1 MSIRLMSMIWDDGP
15 TVQSER
21 FVLLALADFSNDDGE
36 CWPSVGLLAKK
47 TCLTDR
53 GVRKILQRLQEGG
66 WLDVEAGGGR
76 SNCNMYRVKTLN
88 RVQPEPCSAPTI
100 NTERG
105 SLNTERGS
113 LNPERGS
120 AEPYRT
126 IKNHLS
132 NSDSAD
138 VLGVLMQ
145 WVSEPAA
152 KSFIAYRKKTKGK
165 ALTLTAAKRLA
176 NNLKTIFNA
185 GGDTDDALG
194 MAEERGW
201 SSVEADWY
209 FKAKGTSNGKPTG
222 TSNADPALHAIAR
235 AVRNYTA

>member
-1 MSIRLMSMIWDDGP
+1 M
-15 TVQSER
+15 
-21 FVLLALADFSNDDGE
+21 
-36 CWPSVGLLAKK
+36 
-47 TCLTDR
+47 
-53 GVRKILQRLQEGG
+53 
-66 WLDVEAGGGR
+66 
-76 SNCNMYRVKTLN
+76 
-88 RVQPEPCSAPTI
+88 
-100 NTERG
+100 
-105 SLNTERGS
+105 
-113 LNPERGS
+113 
-120 AEPYRT
+120 
-126 IKNHLS
+126 
-132 NSDSAD
+132 
-138 VLGVLMQ
+138 MQ